1 MEGGVSKK
9 GSPPWNA
16 CTVCP
21 SARSSITLFRTWTMS
36 EKPTSSNR
44 LANRI
49 ASAAILPSSLH
60 IASVEQMK
68 SRFLYLAAAAGFL
81 AGAVGEFFPP
91 QQIPAAVL
99 DAVAGAIFLFLGA
112 GAQKQS

>member
-1 MEGGVSKK
+1 
-9 GSPPWNA
+9 
-16 CTVCP
+16 
-21 SARSSITLFRTWTMS
+21 MS
-36 EKPTSSNR
+36 EKPTSSSR

-68 SRFLYLAAAAGFL
+68 SRYLYLAAAAGFL
-81 AGAVGEFFPP
+81 AGAVMECLPP
-91 QQIPAAVL
+91 HNVTAAVL
-99 DAVAGAIFLFLGA
+99 DAAAGAIFLFLGL